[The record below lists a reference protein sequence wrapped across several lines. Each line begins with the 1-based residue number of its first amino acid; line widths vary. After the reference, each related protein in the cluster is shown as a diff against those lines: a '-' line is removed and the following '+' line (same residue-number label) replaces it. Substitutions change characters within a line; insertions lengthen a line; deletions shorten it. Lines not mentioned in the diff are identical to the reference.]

1 LVLTLETD
9 AVNDA
14 LLEPAATVTEA
25 GTVTELLLLES
36 ATETP
41 PAGAAAFRV
50 TVQASVAEPTKEEPA
65 QVSELRVAM
74 AVPVR
79 LTAVGDPETELL
91 EMVSVPLAAP
101 AAEGANCTV
110 SVRD

>member
-1 LVLTLETD
+1 M
-9 AVNDA
+9 
-14 LLEPAATVTEA
+14 
-25 GTVTELLLLES
+25 LLES

-65 QVSELRVAM
+65 QVIELSVAT

-79 LTAVGDPETELL
+79 LTAVDDPETELL
-91 EMVSVPLAAP
+91 DMVSVPVIAP
-101 AAEGANCTV
+101 AAVGVNCIV
-110 SVRD
+110 SERD